1 MVGVVIG
8 TRVFLKGAIITQLVG
23 TPSLALAAWV
33 AAGLLSLAGALTY
46 AELGAMLP
54 ETGGEYVFL
63 RAAYGRSVAFQY
75 GWMRVIVGGSTMAA
89 VATSF
94 ATFFGSLVNLGGD
107 WLAVDRQ
114 VTGHAIH
121 WAIGARQLV
130 ALVVIGAVAIINSI
144 GVKAS
149 GRTQTV
155 LAVIKVSAVALIIV
169 GVFTMSTT
177 GEWTHFRGAASRL
190 PVVASSLSKPAA
202 FGAAVVGA
210 MWAYTG
216 WSYLPDQ
223 RWGDSKPAAQSASGD
238 HWRHARG
245 DDALHWRQRRLL
257 LRVVSERTDYSQL
270 HALSDGSGSR
280 NQGCRDLSRR
290 QCGEGGDR
298 DLHDLRPGYAQR
310 LDALHASRAIRHG
323 ARWAVLLHLRRA
335 GSTVAR
341 ACVWNCGRG
350 HFATVLAVSGT
361 YDQLTDFAVFAY
373 AILRVL
379 TAIGLFVLR
388 RTMPDAV
395 RPYRTF
401 GYPWVPLAFAVTS
414 ACLVINMIQTSPL
427 VAWLALSLLACGVPA
442 YLAFRHRAAERDAA
456 VAREPLPRT
465 QRVSPARC
473 GATVTKATEP
483 SVRVLRVHASVR
495 ETPRSSRAA
504 RGRRGH
510 IACVALITT

>member
-8 TRVFLKGAIITQLVG
+8 TGVFLKGAIITQLLG
-23 TPSLALAAWV
+23 TPALVLAAWIV
-33 AAGLLSLAGALTY
+33 AGLLSLTGALTY

-63 RAAYGRSVAFQY
+63 RAAYGRAVAFQY

-94 ATFFGSLVNLGGD
+94 ATFSGSLVNLGGD

-114 VTGHAIH
+114 LTGHAIH
-121 WAIGARQLV
+121 WAIGARQLI
-130 ALVVIGAVAIINSI
+130 ALSVIGVVAIINSI

-177 GEWTHFRGAASRL
+177 GDWAHFREAAPRL
-190 PVVASSLSKPAA
+190 PAVASGLSKPAA

-216 WSYLPDQ
+216 WSYLPISAGEIQNPQ
-223 RWGDSKPAAQSASGD
+223 RSLPIAIIGGTLVVMTLYIGVNAAYFYALPPSAIITANSTTYPAAPAV
-238 HWRHARG
+238 ATK
-245 DDALHWRQRRLL
+245 AVATFL
-257 LRVVSERTDYSQL
+257 
-270 HALSDGSGSR
+270 
-280 NQGCRDLSRR
+280 
-290 QCGEGGDR
+290 GGDAGKAVTAIFMISALGTLNASMLYTPRVPFAMAR
-298 DLHDLRPGYAQR
+298 DGQFFAIFGVLGRRSHVPLYGIGAVVIFA
-310 LDALHASRAIRHG
+310 AL
-323 ARWAVLLHLRRA
+323 
-335 GSTVAR
+335 
-341 ACVWNCGRG
+341 
-350 HFATVLAVSGT
+350 LAVSGT

-373 AILRVL
+373 AIFFVL
-379 TAIGLFVLR
+379 TAVGLFVLR

-414 ACLVINMIQTSPL
+414 AWLVINMIQTSPL

-456 VAREPLPRT
+456 VAREP
-465 QRVSPARC
+465 S
-473 GATVTKATEP
+473 E
-483 SVRVLRVHASVR
+483 
-495 ETPRSSRAA
+495 
-504 RGRRGH
+504 
-510 IACVALITT
+510 ALGE